1 MRKRRWLGILIGII
15 FILAANGFGA
25 GKLTRPEVAGSIS
38 GIKGTVRVNHLPILP
53 NEAIFTS
60 DIIST
65 GDTSGAFLNLRG
77 TVAILVANSEMSL
90 SGSGESPALTLTK
103 GALEIR
109 SGKSQPALVFVPGGS
124 VVVKSDGDFP
134 SICRI
139 ASVGRSA
146 FVIADRGHV
155 EIHGSG
161 APTLLAPGKSIHM
174 EAGMPQ
180 AGGGAQVA
188 GKVAVAIPKEV
199 VERGGK
205 GAKIPLSTSDTVNWM
220 DVVQTLGN
228 GRTRI
233 ALLDG
238 SFLNIGARSI
248 MQIVRHDAATQQT
261 EVELTLGHMRGE
273 VVKLTRSGAKFE
285 TRTPTAVIGV
295 VGTVFMVQAT
305 PTLTRVWSVQDDVTV
320 RNINPNVVGTVTLH
334 TGQFTTVHF
343 GLPPGAPTQV
353 SVDQMQDE
361 VKNTDAGPRAPGVTA
376 AVSQAGTGGQVG
388 QTGTLANI
396 ASSGGTGVVN
406 VAVAG
411 TSAGLGAVAI
421 QRVTTASS
429 NNQATDTTLSAAAA
443 ADSQAATSSNSAL
456 TAANSAQSATQ
467 QAASISQTTATTVN
481 NVIQGCGCVSPS
493 VP

>member
-1 MRKRRWLGILIGII
+1 MSKRRCLGILIGII

-53 NEAIFTS
+53 NEAIFTG

-109 SGKSQPALVFVPGGS
+109 SGKSQPALVYVPGGS
-124 VVVKSDGDFP
+124 VVVKNDGNFP

-139 ASVGRSA
+139 ASAGRSA

-180 AGGGAQVA
+180 AGGGGQA

-199 VERGGK
+199 VQRGGK
-205 GAKIPLSTSDTVNWM
+205 GTKIPLSISDTVNWM

-248 MQIVRHDAATQQT
+248 MQIVRHDAASQQT

-396 ASSGGTGVVN
+396 ASSGGTGVE
-406 VAVAG
+406 
-411 TSAGLGAVAI
+411 
-421 QRVTTASS
+421 
-429 NNQATDTTLSAAAA
+429 
-443 ADSQAATSSNSAL
+443 
-456 TAANSAQSATQ
+456 
-467 QAASISQTTATTVN
+467 
-481 NVIQGCGCVSPS
+481 
-493 VP
+493 

>member
-1 MRKRRWLGILIGII
+1 MSKRRYLGILVGMI

-38 GIKGTVRVNHLPILP
+38 GIKGTVRVNHLPVLP
-53 NEAIFTS
+53 SQAIFTG
-60 DIIST
+60 DIVST

-77 TVAILVANSEMSL
+77 TIAILVANSEMSL
-90 SGSGESPALTLTK
+90 SGSGESPALTLMK

-109 SGKSQPALVFVPGGS
+109 SGKLQPALVYVPGGS
-124 VVVKSDGDFP
+124 VIVKNDGDFP

-139 ASVGRSA
+139 ASAGRSA

-155 EIHGSG
+155 EIHGAG

-188 GKVAVAIPKEV
+188 GKVAVALPKEV
-199 VERGGK
+199 VQRGGK
-205 GAKIPLSTSDTVNWM
+205 GTKIPLGVSDTVNWM
-220 DVVQTLGN
+220 DVVQTIGN

-238 SFLNIGARSI
+238 SFLNIGARSTMRI
-248 MQIVRHDAATQQT
+248 LQHDAASQQT

-295 VGTVFMVQAT
+295 VGTIFMVQAT

-334 TGQFTTVHF
+334 TGQFTTVRF
-343 GLPPGAPTQV
+343 GLSPGAPTQV

-361 VKNTDAGPRAPGVTA
+361 VKNTNAGPGGPAGVTS
-376 AVSQAGTGGQVG
+376 VGQVG
-388 QTGTLANI
+388 TGNQAGQAGTLANI

-406 VAVAG
+406 AVVAG
-411 TSAGLGAVAI
+411 TSVALGGVVI
-421 QRVTTASS
+421 HQETSVHNDILTS
-429 NNQATDTTLSAAAA
+429 DTSLSGAAA
-443 ADSQAATSSNSAL
+443 ADSAAAVSASNAL
-456 TAANSAQSATQ
+456 TAANSAQSASQ

-493 VP
+493 TP

>member
-1 MRKRRWLGILIGII
+1 MSKRRYLGILVGMI

-38 GIKGTVRVNHLPILP
+38 GIKGTVRVNHLSVLP
-53 NEAIFTS
+53 SQAIFTG
-60 DIIST
+60 DIVST

-90 SGSGESPALTLTK
+90 SGSGESPELNLTK

-109 SGKSQPALVFVPGGS
+109 SGKSQPALVYVPGGL

-139 ASVGRSA
+139 ASVGKSA

-155 EIHGSG
+155 EIHGAG

-180 AGGGAQVA
+180 AGGAQVA
-188 GKVAVAIPKEV
+188 GKVAVAIPREV
-199 VERGGK
+199 VQRGGK
-205 GAKIPLSTSDTVNWM
+205 GANIPLSLSDTVNWM
-220 DVVQTLGN
+220 DVVQTIGN

-238 SFLNIGARSI
+238 SFLNIGARSTMRI
-248 MQIVRHDAATQQT
+248 LQHDAASQQT

-295 VGTVFMVQAT
+295 VGTIFMVQAT
-305 PTLTRVWSVQDDVTV
+305 PTLTRVWSVKDDVTV

-334 TGQFTTVHF
+334 TGQFTTVRF

-361 VKNTDAGPRAPGVTA
+361 VKNTNAGPSGP
-376 AVSQAGTGGQVG
+376 AGTTGGTSAGQGGTGG
-388 QTGTLANI
+388 QTGTLANV
-396 ASSGGTGVVN
+396 ANSGAPSVVN
-406 VAVAG
+406 VAVTG
-411 TSAGLGAVAI
+411 TSAALGGVAV
-421 QRVTTASS
+421 QQVTTASNS
-429 NNQATDTTLSAAAA
+429 NHAADTSLSAAAA
-443 ADSQAATSSNSAL
+443 ADSQAAASTNSAL

-493 VP
+493 TP

>member
-1 MRKRRWLGILIGII
+1 MSKRRYLGILVGMI

-38 GIKGTVRVNHLPILP
+38 GIKGTVRVNHLPVLP
-53 NEAIFTS
+53 SQAIFTG
-60 DIIST
+60 DIVST

-77 TVAILVANSEMSL
+77 TIAILVANSEMSL
-90 SGSGESPALTLTK
+90 SGSGESPALTLMK

-109 SGKSQPALVFVPGGS
+109 SGKLQPALVYVPGGS
-124 VVVKSDGDFP
+124 VIVKNDGDFP

-139 ASVGRSA
+139 ASAGRSA

-155 EIHGSG
+155 EIHGAG

-188 GKVAVAIPKEV
+188 GKVAVALPKEV
-199 VERGGK
+199 VQRGGK
-205 GAKIPLSTSDTVNWM
+205 GTKIPLGLSDTVNWM
-220 DVVQTLGN
+220 DVVQTIGN

-238 SFLNIGARSI
+238 SFLNIGARSTMRI
-248 MQIVRHDAATQQT
+248 LQHDAASQQT

-295 VGTVFMVQAT
+295 VGTIFMVQAT
-305 PTLTRVWSVQDDVTV
+305 TTLTRVWSVKDDVTV

-334 TGQFTTVHF
+334 TGQFTTVRF

-361 VKNTDAGPRAPGVTA
+361 VKNTNAGPGGPAGTTGA
-376 AVSQAGTGGQVG
+376 ASAGQGGTSSQA
-388 QTGTLANI
+388 GTLANI
-396 ASSGGTGVVN
+396 ANSGAPGVVN

-411 TSAGLGAVAI
+411 TSAALGGVAV
-421 QRVTTASS
+421 QQVTTASS
-429 NNQATDTTLSAAAA
+429 NNQATDRSLSAAAA
-443 ADSQAATSSNSAL
+443 ADSQAAASTNSAL

-493 VP
+493 TP